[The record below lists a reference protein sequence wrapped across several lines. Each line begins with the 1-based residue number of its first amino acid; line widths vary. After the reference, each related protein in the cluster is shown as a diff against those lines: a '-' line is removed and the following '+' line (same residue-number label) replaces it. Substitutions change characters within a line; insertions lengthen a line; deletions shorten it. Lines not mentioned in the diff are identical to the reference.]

1 MWLVMEVEAGSGS
14 LVPRCRPRRCADLRS
29 VWDPTSCRCFSGD
42 EVEVTDSED
51 TELPCARGEQLYLDI
66 FGQGVCGC
74 RPGHGFWPG
83 DGDDGGLAAGE
94 GCYQLGGRGPC
105 QDDEAVFSLNPDTGL
120 ASCVGEDNNNTTI
133 SSNNPET
140 TGSTKTSIERVFD
153 IIPAGG
159 GGNSVQHG
167 TEGGTVKVTQESCV
181 LDARGKCRR
190 KVHLTKIGEVSNQAD
205 TFRSWLETFRARA
218 PSNFQCAS

>member
-42 EVEVTDSED
+42 EVTDSED

-83 DGDDGGLAAGE
+83 DGGDGE

-105 QDDEAVFSLNPDTGL
+105 QAGEAVFSLHPDTGL
-120 ASCVGEDNNNTTI
+120 ASCIKEDNTTI
-133 SSNNPET
+133 SSNNTET

-159 GGNSVQHG
+159 GNSVQHG
-167 TEGGTVKVTQESCV
+167 TGGGAVKVTQESCV

-205 TFRSWLETFRARA
+205 SFRSWLETFRARA

>member
-42 EVEVTDSED
+42 DDEVTGSGSED

-83 DGDDGGLAAGE
+83 EGGDGE

-105 QDDEAVFSLNPDTGL
+105 QAGEAVFSLHPDTGL
-120 ASCVGEDNNNTTI
+120 ASCIKEDNTTI
-133 SSNNPET
+133 SSNNTDT
-140 TGSTKTSIERVFD
+140 TNGTKTSIERVFD

-167 TEGGTVKVTQESCV
+167 TGGGAVKVTQESCV

-190 KVHLTKIGEVSNQAD
+190 KVHLTKIGEDSNQAD
-205 TFRSWLETFRARA
+205 TFRSWLETFLARA

>member
-29 VWDPTSCRCFSGD
+29 VWDPTSCRCFPGD
-42 EVEVTDSED
+42 DDEVTDSVSED
-51 TELPCARGEQLYLDI
+51 TDLPCARGEQLYLDI

-83 DGDDGGLAAGE
+83 DGGDGE

-105 QDDEAVFSLNPDTGL
+105 LAGEAVFSLHPDTGL
-120 ASCVGEDNNNTTI
+120 ASCIEEDNTTLSRNNTKTI
-133 SSNNPET
+133 S
-140 TGSTKTSIERVFD
+140 STKTSIERVFD

-167 TEGGTVKVTQESCV
+167 TGGGAVKVTQESCV

-205 TFRSWLETFRARA
+205 SFRSWLETFRARA

>member
-42 EVEVTDSED
+42 EVEVTGSVSED

-83 DGDDGGLAAGE
+83 DGGLRAGE

-105 QDDEAVFSLNPDTGL
+105 LAGEAVFSLHPDTGL
-120 ASCVGEDNNNTTI
+120 ASCIKEDNTTL
-133 SSNNPET
+133 SSNNTET
-140 TGSTKTSIERVFD
+140 TNGTKTSIERVFD

-167 TEGGTVKVTQESCV
+167 TGGGAVKVTQESCV

-218 PSNFQCAS
+218 PGNFQCAS